1 MLSFLASL
9 FRRDAILLSKIGDN
23 GVKEMTK
30 LIIPAKSFHRFDA
43 PQAQERSGEHPVK
56 YRFYAPVDSIPEALL
71 DWMYT
76 NPRDQNLNT
85 ETAKIIYESLLS
97 EGVPCFYLWNRGIL
111 ISAEKVVFDN
121 RSGLVTLYLD
131 DPLIHGNIDGG
142 HTLRIILD
150 CKKKVKDGLVPRM
163 PDQYVELE
171 VITGLTSPEG
181 LAEARNTSVAVDL
194 KSMEELRR
202 SFDVLKGILA
212 GCVFENGQRLLD
224 HVEFRQ
230 NQMRA
235 AKDRDSGAAQ
245 MPSNWVD
252 VREIISILN
261 MFNQVL
267 YPNKD
272 LKGVQ
277 PIQSFSGK
285 EVGLKKF
292 LQAGLDQSASDE
304 ECREAREDLL
314 RKMAPI
320 IPDIFLLWDHIECN
334 FTDATRQLN
343 KRYGSRRYA
352 KGRNPSALLSN
363 QPLEYVIPKG
373 IMYPVV
379 GSFRALVRVDEE
391 GMYYW
396 AVPPILAWKSMKAA
410 LASFVMDTSEELAN
424 NPASIG
430 RSSNLWSNLFSN
442 MYVYALQAEAENR
455 S

>member
-1 MLSFLASL
+1 
-9 FRRDAILLSKIGDN
+9 
-23 GVKEMTK
+23 MTN
-30 LIIPAKSFHRFDA
+30 LTIPAKSFRRFEDPHA
-43 PQAQERSGEHPVK
+43 PGRSDEYPVK
-56 YRFYAPVDSIPEALL
+56 YRFYAPVNSIPRELL
-71 DWMYT
+71 DWMST
-76 NPRDQNLNT
+76 NPRDQNLYT
-85 ETAKIIYESLLS
+85 DTAKIIRDSLLDDS
-97 EGVPCFYLWNRGIL
+97 SPRFHLWNRGIL
-111 ISAEKVVFDN
+111 ISAEKITYDN
-121 RSGLVTLYLD
+121 RTGLVYLYLD
-131 DPLIHGNIDGG
+131 NMQLHGNIDGG

-150 CKKKVKDGLVPRM
+150 CQKKVEEGTLPKM
-163 PDQYVELE
+163 PNQYVEME

-202 SFDVLKGILA
+202 SFDVLKDILRD
-212 GCVFENGQRLLD
+212 CVFPNGQQLLN

-235 AKDRDSGAAQ
+235 AKERDSGTAQ
-245 MPSNWVD
+245 QDGLAQVPSNWID

-267 YPNKD
+267 YPNND
-272 LKGVQ
+272 LNGVQ

-292 LQAGLDQSASDE
+292 LQAGLDRDALDE
-304 ECREAREDLL
+304 DCRKAREDLL
-314 RKMAPI
+314 KKMAPI

-334 FTDATRQLN
+334 FISATSQIN

-352 KGRNPSALLSN
+352 KGQNPRALLSN
-363 QPLEYVIPKG
+363 QPLKYVIPKG

-379 GSFRALVRVDEE
+379 GSFRALVRIDRD

-396 AVPPILAWKSMKAA
+396 AAPPIDAWGDMKAT

-424 NPASIG
+424 NPANIG

-442 MYVYALQAEAENR
+442 MYVYALRQETHA
-455 S
+455 

>member
-1 MLSFLASL
+1 
-9 FRRDAILLSKIGDN
+9 
-23 GVKEMTK
+23 MTK
-30 LIIPAKSFHRFDA
+30 LTIPAKSFRRFED
-43 PQAQERSGEHPVK
+43 PHAQGKTDEYPVK
-56 YRFYAPVDSIPEALL
+56 YHFYAHVSSIPPELL
-71 DWMYT
+71 DWMAT

-85 ETAKIIYESLLS
+85 ETAKIIKGSL
-97 EGVPCFYLWNRGIL
+97 EDNDNPCFHLWNRGIL
-111 ISAEKVVFDN
+111 ISAEKVTFDN
-121 RSGLVTLYLD
+121 RSGLVDLYLD
-131 DPLIHGNIDGG
+131 KPELHGNIDGG
-142 HTLRIILD
+142 HTLRIILN
-150 CKKKVKDGLVPRM
+150 CQKTVKEKQEAGEPAQM
-163 PDQYVELE
+163 PDQYVDME

-202 SFDVLKGILA
+202 SFDVLKDILKN
-212 GCVFENGQRLLD
+212 CIFENGQKLFD

-235 AKDRDSGAAQ
+235 STGSGKTSDDTI
-245 MPSNWVD
+245 PCNWVD

-267 YPNKD
+267 YPNDD

-292 LQAGLDQSASDE
+292 LQAGHDREASDE
-304 ECREAREDLL
+304 VCRKTREDLL

-334 FTDATRQLN
+334 FTDATRQIN

-352 KGRNPSALLSN
+352 KGRNPSALLSG

-379 GSFRALVRVDEE
+379 GSFRALVRVDDK

-396 AVPPILAWKSMKAA
+396 VVPPVHAWEEMKST

-424 NPASIG
+424 NPANIG

-442 MYVYALQAEAENR
+442 MYVYALQQETANR
-455 S
+455 PRIS

>member
-1 MLSFLASL
+1 
-9 FRRDAILLSKIGDN
+9 
-23 GVKEMTK
+23 MTK
-30 LIIPAKSFHRFDA
+30 LTIPAKSFRRFED
-43 PQAQERSGEHPVK
+43 PRAQGRSDEYPVK
-56 YRFYAPVDSIPEALL
+56 YRFYASVNDIPTELL
-71 DWMYT
+71 DWMST
-76 NPRDQNLNT
+76 NPRDQNLYT
-85 ETAKIIYESLLS
+85 DTAKTIRESLLDDAN
-97 EGVPCFYLWNRGIL
+97 PCFHLWNRGIL

-121 RSGLVTLYLD
+121 RSGLAELYLD
-131 DPLIHGNIDGG
+131 NVQLHGNIDGG

-150 CKKKVKDGLVPRM
+150 CRKKVEEGILPKM
-163 PDQYVELE
+163 PCQYVDIE
-171 VITGLTSPEG
+171 VITGLTSPEA

-202 SFDVLKGILA
+202 SFDVLKEILRN
-212 GCVFENGQRLLD
+212 CVFENGQRLLD

-235 AKDRDSGAAQ
+235 AKERDMNGAQDGSSEQSSA
-245 MPSNWVD
+245 NWVD

-261 MFNQVL
+261 MFSQVL
-267 YPNKD
+267 YPNGN
-272 LKGVQ
+272 LNGVQ

-292 LQAGLDQSASDE
+292 LQAGLDRDASDE
-304 ECREAREDLL
+304 ACRAAREDML

-320 IPDIFLLWDHIECN
+320 IPDIFLLWDYIERN
-334 FTDATRQLN
+334 FTGATSQIN

-352 KGRNPSALLSN
+352 KSLKPRALLSN
-363 QPLEYVIPKG
+363 QPLKYVIPKG

-379 GSFRALVRVDEE
+379 GSFRALVRVGEQ
-391 GMYYW
+391 GNYYW
-396 AVPPILAWKSMKAA
+396 VVPPIKAWEDMKAA

-424 NPASIG
+424 NPANIG

-442 MYVYALQAEAENR
+442 MYVYALQKESQSVSGKEDE

>member
-1 MLSFLASL
+1 MSLHLFWHHSPRRSKLQIACSDFFQKVGAHSFRCS
-9 FRRDAILLSKIGDN
+9 S
-23 GVKEMTK
+23 
-30 LIIPAKSFHRFDA
+30 S
-43 PQAQERSGEHPVK
+43 ERPGEYPVK
-56 YRFYAPVDSIPEALL
+56 YRFYAPVGSVPSDLL
-71 DWMYT
+71 DWMST

-85 ETAKIIYESLLS
+85 ETAKIIRESLLDDT
-97 EGVPCFYLWNRGIL
+97 EHWFHLWNRGIL
-111 ISAEKVVFDN
+111 ISAEKITFDN
-121 RSGLVTLYLD
+121 RTGLADLYLD
-131 DPLIHGNIDGG
+131 NPQLHGNIDGG

-150 CKKKVKDGLVPRM
+150 CQKKVKDGQLDRM
-163 PDQYVELE
+163 PAQYVEME

-202 SFDVLKGILA
+202 SFDVLKEILK

-235 AKDRDSGAAQ
+235 AKERDVGGAAQ
-245 MPSNWVD
+245 TPLSWVD

-267 YPNKD
+267 YPNSD

-292 LQAGLDQSASDE
+292 LQAGLDRDALDE

-320 IPDIFLLWDHIECN
+320 IPDIFLLWDHIERN
-334 FTDATRQLN
+334 FTDATRQIN

-352 KGRNPSALLSN
+352 KGNNPTALLSG
-363 QPLEYVIPKG
+363 QPLDYVVPKG

-379 GSFRALVRVDEE
+379 GSFRALVRVGKD
-391 GMYYW
+391 GMYCW
-396 AVPPILAWKSMKAA
+396 AVPPIQAWEDMKAT
-410 LASFVMDTSEELAN
+410 LATFVMDTSEELAN
-424 NPASIG
+424 NPANIG

-442 MYVYALQAEAENR
+442 MFVYALQNEAGSR